1 MIILTSPLLIVAVPF
16 VICAG
21 QLRDLI
27 LDCVVNRYQGAAA
40 SRTSRGTGSLVKPA
54 NIQYMYS
61 VVLYLACSAV
71 SSDRR
76 LVLAVAAGFYEY
88 LVVSG
93 GF

>member
-1 MIILTSPLLIVAVPF
+1 MKL
-16 VICAG
+16 
-21 QLRDLI
+21 
-27 LDCVVNRYQGAAA
+27 
-40 SRTSRGTGSLVKPA
+40 A